1 MTAAE
6 RLQGWIDGL
15 ADAWKDRLR
24 GWMASWLM
32 RGLDEWMEEMEP
44 EAIELVRSNL
54 TQIRDHPDTPEDI
67 RTVIDRL
74 LAGTH
79 PLPLALLIPLG
90 VALLIPTVTGI
101 IQPLGNLIRYDQDK
115 KLHTARL
122 DPLSTIT
129 AWRRDPA
136 AYESWFQDLRDQ
148 GWTDERIEVLKYV
161 TLFYPSPGDLVH
173 WQAREV
179 FEPEM
184 VSRYGLDDELEGI
197 EKEAFYK
204 AGMTDEQIRNY
215 WRAHWE
221 HASWIQVVEMHRR
234 GLLTEDEL
242 RDWFRLVEIPPFWR
256 ERLIGI
262 SWEVPTR
269 VDVRRFWDMRTID
282 EPRLRE
288 IYLAQGYH
296 DKDLDDYVLWT
307 KIYVSLP
314 DLMARYTNGW
324 ISLDQVRQELIG
336 LGMAADRAE
345 ELIQTKVKAA
355 AGARTT
361 AERDLTKADITKGVK
376 VGAITR
382 AQGVELLED
391 LGYDREEALFI
402 LEINIPSDEEE
413 AVVTHRQLTKSDVLS
428 GLKQEIIKLP
438 EARSRLLDLRYSPA
452 DVDVL
457 LGIYAAQVAPPVEL
471 ATREASKADIVQG
484 VKKGLI
490 SSTEGYLMLVNLGFT
505 GDASQFILMVR
516 AEESPFSP
524 VNFAEFK
531 RMTQQYRRAT
541 GQESSPVSDELTAAA
556 AEVVRLTGEAEAL
569 AEAVKAAR
577 RGLAKEAI
585 LPAAA
590 TAPVREA
597 EDNLA
602 RAEAALAEA
611 RARYDVLLAQWRHAP

>member
-1 MTAAE
+1 MRPGD
-6 RLQGWIDGL
+6 RLQQWADGL
-15 ADAWKDRLR
+15 SEAWRDRLR
-24 GWMASWLM
+24 GWMASWVERSFREVL
-32 RGLDEWMEEMEP
+32 ETMEP
-44 EAIELVRSNL
+44 EAKLQAKSMIARLKANPATPPEVREAVERFEAASFNPLVL
-54 TQIRDHPDTPEDI
+54 
-67 RTVIDRL
+67 V
-74 LAGTH
+74 
-79 PLPLALLIPLG
+79 G
-90 VALLIPTVTGI
+90 VAMVVASIVQTVQTLWV
-101 IQPLGNLIRYDQDK
+101 PLQKQMSYVEERAAQSF
-115 KLHTARL
+115 RL
-122 DPLSTIT
+122 DPGPIVT
-129 AWRRDPA
+129 AWRRDPEK
-136 AYESWFQDLRDQ
+136 YVGLFEDLKDQ
-148 GWTDERIEVLKYV
+148 GWTDERIEALKFV

-184 VSRYGLDDELEGI
+184 VARYGLDDELAGI

-204 AGMTDEQIRNY
+204 AGLDDEQIRNY

-221 HASWIQVVEMHRR
+221 HASWIQVVEMLRR
-234 GLLTEDEL
+234 GLLTEEEL

-256 ERLIGI
+256 EKLIGV

-282 EPRLRE
+282 EARLRE
-288 IYLAQGYH
+288 IYTARGYH
-296 DKDLDDYVLWT
+296 DKDLEDYVLWT
-307 KIYVSLP
+307 KVYVGLP
-314 DLMARYTNGW
+314 DLMSRYTNGW
-324 ISLDQVRQELIG
+324 ISLAQVRQELVA
-336 LGMAADRAE
+336 LGMSEDRAE
-345 ELIQTKVKAA
+345 ELLQTKVKAA

-413 AVVTHRQLTKSDVLS
+413 AVVTHRQLTKSDVLA
-428 GLKQEIIKLP
+428 GLKQEIIKLD
-438 EARSRLLDLRYSPA
+438 EARSRLLELRYSPA

-457 LGIYAAQVAPPVEL
+457 LGIYAAQVAPPEEL
-471 ATREASKADIVQG
+471 ATREASKADIVEG

-490 SSTEGYLMLVNLGFT
+490 SSTEGYLMLINLGFT
-505 GDASQFILMVR
+505 GDAAQFILLVR

-524 VNFAEFK
+524 VNYAEFK

-541 GQESSPVSDELTAAA
+541 GQESVPVSDELTAAA
-556 AEVVRLTGEAEAL
+556 AAVVRLTGEAEAL

-577 RGLAKEAI
+577 RGLAKEAL

-590 TAPVREA
+590 TEPLREA
-597 EDNLA
+597 EGQLA
-602 RAEAALAEA
+602 RAEAALAAA
-611 RARYDVLLAQWRHAP
+611 RTHYEGLLAQWRHAP